1 MRRSLLGTLLLTAAL
16 VSPMAAGLFRVWVHH
31 EAVQMG
37 YALSD
42 EGARRRDLR
51 RRQRQLQVELAA
63 ERSPASLA
71 RLAKKNGLRPAAP
84 DQVLAGRPGRQR

>member
-1 MRRSLLGTLLLTAAL
+1 
-16 VSPMAAGLFRVWVHH
+16 MAAGLFRVWVHH
-31 EAVQMG
+31 DAMQMG

-51 RRQRQLQVELAA
+51 RHKRQLEVELAA

-71 RLAKKNGLRPAAP
+71 RLAKKNGLRPPAP
-84 DQVLAGRPGRQR
+84 DQVLAGGLGRQR